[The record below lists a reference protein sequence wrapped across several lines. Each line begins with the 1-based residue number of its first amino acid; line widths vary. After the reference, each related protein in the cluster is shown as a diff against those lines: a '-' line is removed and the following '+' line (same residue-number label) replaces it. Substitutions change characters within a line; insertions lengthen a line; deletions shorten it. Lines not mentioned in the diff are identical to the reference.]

1 MKINAS
7 AGMTKPH
14 GTPRIQKV
22 EEVGAKVW
30 NHHVVA
36 SSKGQSNADC
46 QELDL
51 VKVGPYKHL
60 LVPIEI
66 MSHQALPRIFP
77 FSLHQVPSAPTD
89 VVRESKPGKN
99 EIKKRSETCQE
110 QTPGKY
116 NLNLKVESYRS
127 GPAV

>member
-1 MKINAS
+1 
-7 AGMTKPH
+7 
-14 GTPRIQKV
+14 
-22 EEVGAKVW
+22 
-30 NHHVVA
+30 VVA

-99 EIKKRSETCQE
+99 EIKKKIRDLPGANSWKIQSESE
-110 QTPGKY
+110 G
-116 NLNLKVESYRS
+116 
-127 GPAV
+127 